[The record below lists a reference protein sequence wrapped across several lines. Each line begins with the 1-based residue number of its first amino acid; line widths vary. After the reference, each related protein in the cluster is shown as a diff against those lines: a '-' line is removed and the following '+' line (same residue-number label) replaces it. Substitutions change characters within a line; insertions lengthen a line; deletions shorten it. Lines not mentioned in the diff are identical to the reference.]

1 MSIEQPPSSTSKE
14 LKEYLA
20 RQISRISVIADYIVG
35 GLAML
40 SLKKLTLV
48 GANDVTTGGG
58 QLYLNGVTGNR
69 IDFNINGSSAPTFTT
84 RSAGTKIVL
93 YPRVTASSV
102 DFAIGTEASN
112 LWFSTIDAA
121 GTFGFKWYGGTTLAA
136 TLTGA
141 GRLSLTENLG
151 VRTTATA
158 IDNVIVGN
166 ITGGATAHGVYVP
179 SVIQSGVTT
188 IAHGISTALGTVAT
202 SFTCASL
209 NHFSANQATIGAGS
223 AITNQY
229 GFVADSTLTGATNNY
244 GFYSSIASATGRY
257 NFYAAGTAANY
268 FEGGSTFNTT
278 LLVTGILTNT
288 GGIESAG
295 AITSTNPTGGIGYA
309 TGAGGTVTQI
319 TSKATGVTLSK
330 VCGTITTHAA
340 SLAANTAV
348 SFVLTNTVL
357 AATDNMVLNIVGG
370 TNGAYCLGLDAVAA
384 GSCTITLRN
393 LTAGAIAEAVK
404 IRFSLLKSVNV

>member
-1 MSIEQPPSSTSKE
+1 MSLEQPPASTPKE
-14 LKEYLA
+14 LREYLV
-20 RQISRISVIADYIVG
+20 RQIDRIGRIADYIVG

-58 QLYLNGVTGNR
+58 QLYLNGVTGNH
-69 IDFNINGSSAPTFTT
+69 IDFNVNGVAAPTFTT

-93 YPRVTASSV
+93 YPNITGSDV
-102 DFAIGTEASN
+102 DIGLGVETNN
-112 LWFSTIDAA
+112 LWFSTPNT
-121 GTFGFKWYGGTTLAA
+121 GTGFKWYGGTTLAA

-151 VRTTATA
+151 VRAAATA
-158 IDNVIVGN
+158 IDNIIVGN
-166 ITGGATAHGVYVP
+166 ITGGTTARGVYVP
-179 SVIQSGVTT
+179 SVIQSGVTAT
-188 IAHGISTALGTVAT
+188 AYGVSTALGTSAAA
-202 SFTCASL
+202 FTCASL
-209 NHFSANQATIGAGS
+209 GHFVAVQGTIGAGS
-223 AITNQY
+223 AVTGQH
-229 GFVADSTLTGATNNY
+229 GFYADSTLTGAASNY
-244 GFYSSIASATGRY
+244 GFYGNIAAATGRY
-257 NFYAAGTAANY
+257 NFYAGGTAANY
-268 FEGGSTFNTT
+268 FEGSIACN
-278 LLVTGILTNT
+278 
-288 GGIESAG
+288 SA
-295 AITSTNPTGGIGYA
+295 INSSSSTGGIGYA

-330 VCGTITTHAA
+330 MCGTITTHAA

-357 AATDNMVLNIVGG
+357 AATDNMILNIVGG

-393 LTAGAIAEAVK
+393 LTAGAIAEAVT
-404 IRFSLLKSVNV
+404 IRFTILKSVNA

>member
-14 LKEYLA
+14 LREYLS
-20 RQISRISVIADYIVG
+20 RQISRISGIADYIVG

-69 IDFNINGSSAPTFTT
+69 IDFNVNGVAAPTFTT

-93 YPRVTASSV
+93 YPNITGSDV
-102 DFAIGTEASN
+102 DIGLGVETNN
-112 LWFSTIDAA
+112 LWFSTPNT
-121 GTFGFKWYGGTTLAA
+121 GTGFKWYGGTTLAA

-151 VRTTATA
+151 VRAAATA
-158 IDNVIVGN
+158 IDNIIVGN
-166 ITGGATAHGVYVP
+166 ITGGTTARGVYVP
-179 SVIQSGVTT
+179 SVIQSGVTAT
-188 IAHGISTALGTVAT
+188 AYGVSTALGTSAAA
-202 SFTCASL
+202 FTCASL
-209 NHFSANQATIGAGS
+209 GHFVAVQGTIGAGS
-223 AITNQY
+223 AVTGQH
-229 GFVADSTLTGATNNY
+229 GFYADSTLTGAASNY
-244 GFYSSIASATGRY
+244 GFYGNIAAATGRY
-257 NFYAAGTAANY
+257 NFYAGGTAANY
-268 FEGGSTFNTT
+268 FEGSIACN
-278 LLVTGILTNT
+278 
-288 GGIESAG
+288 SA
-295 AITSTNPTGGIGYA
+295 INSSSSTGGIGYA

-330 VCGTITTHAA
+330 MCGTITTHAA

-357 AATDNMVLNIVGG
+357 AATDNMILNIVGG

-393 LTAGAIAEAVK
+393 LTAGAIAEAVT
-404 IRFSLLKSVNV
+404 IRFTILKSVNA

>member
-14 LKEYLA
+14 LREYLS
-20 RQISRISVIADYIVG
+20 RQISRISGIADYIVG

-48 GANDVTTGGG
+48 GANDVKTGGG

-69 IDFNINGSSAPTFTT
+69 IDFNTNGVAAPTFTT
-84 RSAGTKIVL
+84 RSAGTKLVL
-93 YPRVTASSV
+93 YPNITASLV
-102 DFAIGTEASN
+102 DFSIGIEAGN
-112 LWFSTIDAA
+112 MWFSTIDAS

-141 GRLSLTENLG
+141 GKLSLTENLG
-151 VRTTATA
+151 VSTTATA
-158 IDNVIVGN
+158 IDNIKVGN
-166 ITGGATAHGVYVP
+166 ITGGTTARGVYVP
-179 SVIQSGVTT
+179 SVIQSGVTSAARGFAT
-188 IAHGISTALGTVAT
+188 SLGTVA
-202 SFTCASL
+202 SAFTCASL
-209 NHFSANQATIGAGS
+209 GHFVAVQGTIGAGS
-223 AITNQY
+223 AVTGQY
-229 GFVADSTLTGATNNY
+229 GFFADSTLTGATSNF
-244 GFYSSIASATGRY
+244 GFYGNLAAATGRY
-257 NFYAAGTAANY
+257 NFFAGGTAANY
-268 FEGGSTFNTT
+268 FEGSIACN
-278 LLVTGILTNT
+278 
-288 GGIESAG
+288 SA
-295 AITSTNPTGGIGYA
+295 INSSSSTGGIGYA

-330 VCGTITTHAA
+330 MCGTITTHAA

-357 AATDNMVLNIVGG
+357 AATDNMILNIVGG

-393 LTAGAIAEAVK
+393 LTAGAIAEAVT
-404 IRFSLLKSVNV
+404 IRFTILNSVNA

>member
-14 LKEYLA
+14 LREYLS
-20 RQISRISVIADYIVG
+20 RQISRISGIADYIVG

-69 IDFNINGSSAPTFTT
+69 IDFNVNGVAAPTFTT
-84 RSAGTKIVL
+84 RSAGTKLVL
-93 YPRVTASSV
+93 YPNVTGSAV
-102 DFAIGTEASN
+102 DIGLGVESNN
-112 LWFSTIDAA
+112 LWFSTPNT
-121 GTFGFKWYGGTTLAA
+121 GTGFKWYGGTTLAA
-136 TLTGA
+136 TLTGL

-158 IDNVIVGN
+158 IDNIIVGN
-166 ITGGATAHGVYVP
+166 ITGGTTAHGVYIP
-179 SVIQSGVTT
+179 SVIQSGVTAAAQGFT
-188 IAHGISTALGTVAT
+188 TSLGTVAS

-209 NHFSANQATIGAGS
+209 GHFVAVQGTIGAGS
-223 AITNQY
+223 AVTGQY

-244 GFYSSIASATGRY
+244 GFYSSIASAAGRY

-330 VCGTITTHAA
+330 MCGTITTHAA

-357 AATDNMVLNIVGG
+357 AATDNMILNIVGG

-393 LTAGAIAEAVK
+393 LTAGAIAEAVT
-404 IRFSLLKSVNV
+404 IRFTILNSVNA